1 MKRIEL
7 RNLRSALDKLT
18 FAEFSDAISVTL
30 LDNLTTIIPVDDE
43 FSKIIEIAQKAF
55 FTEEYNEA
63 SKKYEEAAQKYNS
76 APDAER
82 QQLYAQ
88 VAEAEK
94 ALRESCKSWF
104 DKYQNFI
111 VQKQNEEVKVSL
123 NKFTNKEKFKQ
134 QLLAFAKSVKD
145 KHITASMLMPFNAL
159 IEDASVPAALDEKA
173 ILNEIETF
181 KNESNVGKS

>member
-111 VQKQNEEVKVSL
+111 VQKQNEDVKVVL
-123 NKFTNKEKFKQ
+123 KKIANKEKFQ
-134 QLLAFAKSVKD
+134 SQLLAFAKKKD
-145 KHITASMLMPFNAL
+145 INASMLMVFNVLLA
-159 IEDASVPAALDEKA
+159 EKAPQSSLDERA
-173 ILNEIETF
+173 VREEIENLKIG
-181 KNESNVGKS
+181 KNES

>member
-63 SKKYEEAAQKYNS
+63 SKKFAEVNNQYIAAQ
-76 APDAER
+76 AE
-82 QQLYAQ
+82 
-88 VAEAEK
+88 EKK
-94 ALRESCKSWF
+94 ALSSQLIEADKALKESCKDWF
-104 DKYQNFI
+104 EKYNQFI
-111 VQKQNEEVKVSL
+111 VSKGNEDVKVVL
-123 NKFTNKEKFKQ
+123 KKIANKEKFQ
-134 QLLAFAKSVKD
+134 SQLLAFAKKKD
-145 KHITASMLMPFNAL
+145 INASMLMVFNVLLA
-159 IEDASVPAALDEKA
+159 EKAPQSSLDERA
-173 ILNEIETF
+173 VHEEIENF
-181 KNESNVGKS
+181 KIGKNES

>member
-63 SKKYEEAAQKYNS
+63 SKKFAEVNNQYIAAQ
-76 APDAER
+76 AE
-82 QQLYAQ
+82 
-88 VAEAEK
+88 
-94 ALRESCKSWF
+94 
-104 DKYQNFI
+104 
-111 VQKQNEEVKVSL
+111 
-123 NKFTNKEKFKQ
+123 
-134 QLLAFAKSVKD
+134 
-145 KHITASMLMPFNAL
+145 
-159 IEDASVPAALDEKA
+159 
-173 ILNEIETF
+173 
-181 KNESNVGKS
+181 